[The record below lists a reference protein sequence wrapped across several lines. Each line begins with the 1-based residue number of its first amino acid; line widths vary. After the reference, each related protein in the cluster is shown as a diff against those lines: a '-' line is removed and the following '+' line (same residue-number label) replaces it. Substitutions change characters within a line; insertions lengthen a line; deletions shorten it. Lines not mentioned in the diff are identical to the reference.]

1 VLTLDLHAPLPDR
14 VKVIVRLRPAQSHE
28 TAGAVQVAEDGQHV
42 LLERT

>member
-1 VLTLDLHAPLPDR
+1 VHASADR

-28 TAGAVQVAEDGQHV
+28 TPSAVQVAEDGQHV

>member
-1 VLTLDLHAPLPDR
+1 MHRPDR

-28 TAGAVQVAEDGQHV
+28 TAGAVRVAEDGQHV